1 MAREAKRGSRP
12 PGHPLWSRVPSGTP
26 VHWKP
31 LAALAVV
38 ALALGTG
45 WFWFRDSS
53 FVTVDQVEVIG
64 LSSSEAEGVR
74 SALESAGRGMTTL
87 HVREDELMAA
97 IEHYQSVAGLRVQA
111 DFPHDL
117 VIEVSE
123 REPIAQ
129 VDLGGD
135 VVAVGAGGRL
145 MRGVEPTR
153 KLPVLHATRLAPG
166 DRLTDPDALA
176 AVSVLASAPEP
187 LRERVKTVL
196 WSANKGLQLDL
207 RKGPDLYF
215 GSSERPEA
223 KWMATARV
231 LAEPS
236 SAGAVYLDVR
246 VPERV
251 AAGGLGEQPEIDPV
265 EPQPEVE
272 TTPTLEP

>member
-1 MAREAKRGSRP
+1 M
-12 PGHPLWSRVPSGTP
+12 T
-26 VHWKP
+26 HWRP
-31 LAALAVV
+31 LAAVAAV
-38 ALALGTG
+38 ALVLGTG
-45 WFWFRDSS
+45 WLWFRDSS
-53 FVTVDQVEVIG
+53 FVAVDRVEVIG

-74 SALESAGRGMTTL
+74 SALEAAAREMTTL
-87 HVREDELMAA
+87 HVSEEDLLAA
-97 IEHYQSVAGLRVQA
+97 VEHYPSVADLRVQA

-117 VIEVSE
+117 VVEVTE

-129 VDLGGD
+129 VDLAGD

-145 MRGVEPTR
+145 MRGVEPAR

-166 DRLTDPDALA
+166 DRLTDPDALE
-176 AVSVLASAPEP
+176 AVSVLAAAPAP

-215 GSSERPEA
+215 GSAERPEA

-236 SAGAVYLDVR
+236 SVGAVYLDVR

-251 AAGGLGEQPEIDPV
+251 AAGGLGEQPEIAPPDAQAELETATTLDP
-265 EPQPEVE
+265 
-272 TTPTLEP
+272 

>member
-1 MAREAKRGSRP
+1 MAR
-12 PGHPLWSRVPSGTP
+12 V
-26 VHWKP
+26 VHHWRP
-31 LAALAVV
+31 LAAVAAV
-38 ALALGTG
+38 ALILGIG
-45 WFWFRDSS
+45 WMWFRDSS
-53 FVTVDQVEVIG
+53 FVTVDRVEVIG

-74 SALESAGRGMTTL
+74 SALETAARDMTTL

-97 IEHYQSVAGLRVQA
+97 VEHYPSVEGLRVQA

-117 VIEVSE
+117 VIEVTE

-129 VDLGGD
+129 VDLAGD

-145 MRGVEPTR
+145 MRGVEPTS

-166 DRLTDPDALA
+166 DRLTDPEALQAVNVLA
-176 AVSVLASAPEP
+176 AAPEP

-207 RKGPDLYF
+207 RGGPDLYF
-215 GSSERPEA
+215 GSSDRPEA

-236 SAGAVYLDVR
+236 SVGAVYLDVR

-251 AAGGLGEQPEIDPV
+251 AAGGLGERPEIDLTD
-265 EPQPEVE
+265 PQAPLE
-272 TTPTLEP
+272 TTTTLEP